1 MLCIKCSS
9 KRSKV
14 VESRRTSD
22 SIRRRRECLDCNER
36 FTTFES
42 VLKENKPH
50 REPMIKIRRRSKGKV
65 YENKDSFLVLGIP
78 RLLVA
83 AGDILGP
90 LVKVITPVYILFGS
104 LEVFSLIFNA
114 DFGAFLITV
123 ICFVSIS
130 IAFCIVID

>member
-14 VESRRTSD
+14 VESRWTSD

-50 REPMIKIRRRSKGKV
+50 REPMIKIRRRAKGKV
-65 YENKDSFLVLGIP
+65 YENKDSFLVLEEDDTEGYIDGYLRNIGIKF
-78 RLLVA
+78 
-83 AGDILGP
+83 D
-90 LVKVITPVYILFGS
+90 
-104 LEVFSLIFNA
+104 
-114 DFGAFLITV
+114 
-123 ICFVSIS
+123 
-130 IAFCIVID
+130 